1 MPKDV
6 SIYEEQMQVYFPI
19 DDAALAGNYDSN
31 IKQSAYNLNIIY
43 MNYIYSINTAC
54 IDYKRN
60 SIFINIYLL
69 KKYIKEKFN
78 MNLVM

>member
-19 DDAALAGNYDSN
+19 EDAALTGNYDSN
-31 IKQSAYNLNIIY
+31 IKERAYKINIIY

-54 IDYKRN
+54 IYYKCN

-69 KKYIKEKFN
+69 KKYIKEKFDI
-78 MNLVM
+78 NLLV

>member
-19 DDAALAGNYDSN
+19 EDAALTGNYDSSM
-31 IKQSAYNLNIIY
+31 KERAYNINIIY
-43 MNYIYSINTAC
+43 MNYIYSISTAC
-54 IDYKRN
+54 IYYKCN

-69 KKYIKEKFN
+69 KKYIKGNYN
-78 MNLVM
+78 MNLLM